1 MTTFPI
7 HHERMSEPALPRT
20 GCFSDTVKGGKRAI
34 MPEYNIF
41 FAFIIGGML
50 PGITT
55 VTAIALFVPFTCV
68 MSPATALCTHGACYT
83 GATYGGTSAS
93 LLINTP
99 GQSASFVTTL
109 DDSHDTEGK
118 DGRSPLLCASGLLGR
133 RTFRRVHAPFLLS
146 AALQPRPEIRQGI
159 PLLDGYSGPHPDLGH
174 VSRPCRP
181 QPGGRTHRPRPE
193 YRGTGSRGRFRV
205 SPSATFPRCRA
216 STWSF
221 S

>member
-7 HHERMSEPALPRT
+7 HHERMSEPSLPRT
-20 GCFSDTVKGGKRAI
+20 GCFSDTVKGGKRAMI
-34 MPEYNIF
+34 PEYNIF

-174 VSRPCRP
+174 VSRPCFPAMSPAAWRP
-181 QPGGRTHRPRPE
+181 D
-193 YRGTGSRGRFRV
+193 S
-205 SPSATFPRCRA
+205 SASA
-216 STWSF
+216 
-221 S
+221 